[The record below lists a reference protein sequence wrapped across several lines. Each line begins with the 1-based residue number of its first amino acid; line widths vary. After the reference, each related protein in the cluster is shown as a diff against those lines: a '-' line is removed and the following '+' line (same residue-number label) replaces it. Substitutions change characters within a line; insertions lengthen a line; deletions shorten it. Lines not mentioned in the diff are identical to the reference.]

1 MPKQGEI
8 DYVKNIGAEGARHAL
23 DKPFSDPGCARY
35 LVELGVL
42 MNALP
47 PPPAKLLDLGC
58 GSGWTSVFFARRGY
72 DVTGQDIASDM
83 IELARENAA
92 RHRLDNLRFVVS
104 DYEEMAF
111 DGEFDCAVFYD
122 SLHHSVDEKSAIR
135 AAYRAL
141 KPGGV
146 LMTIEPGAGHSRSPD
161 AIAAMK
167 KYNVTER
174 DMPPRL
180 IIQAG
185 KAAGFR
191 SHRTMPN
198 PWLLHVLS
206 FGNAKFPRLSRLLEW
221 KALRALALATSMFYR
236 PSRIGSPV
244 LLTK

>member
-8 DYVKNIGAEGARHAL
+8 DYLKNIGEEGARHAL
-23 DKPFSDPGCARY
+23 DKPFSDPECAKY
-35 LVELGVL
+35 LVDLGVL
-42 MNALP
+42 MHALP

-83 IELARENAA
+83 IELARANAA

-111 DGEFDCAVFYD
+111 RGEFDCAVFYD
-122 SLHHSVDEKSAIR
+122 SLHHSVDERSAVA

-146 LMTIEPGAGHSRSPD
+146 LMAIEPGEGHAQSPG
-161 AIAAMK
+161 AIEATR

-180 IIQAG
+180 IIRAAQ
-185 KAAGFR
+185 AAGF
-191 SHRTMPN
+191 SAHEIIPN
-198 PWLLHVLS
+198 PWFLHVLS
-206 FGNAKFPRLSRLLEW
+206 YGSAQFPRLSRLLEW
-221 KALRALALATSMFYR
+221 KILRALALAASVFYT
-236 PSRIGSPV
+236 PSTIGAPV
-244 LLTK
+244 ILRK